1 MFGHEAEQER
11 GGAVRRAVVDD
22 DHAERRVRLGQRA
35 AHDVRDDVG
44 AVEGRDDDVVGRE
57 RHGGQ
62 LGPARPAAQG
72 GRAWEEGRPAAAGL
86 T

>member
-1 MFGHEAEQER
+1 AGVARGGRAAVAGEQGGEYRRMFGHEAEQER

-44 AVEGRDDDVVGRE
+44 AVEGRDDDVV
-57 RHGGQ
+57 
-62 LGPARPAAQG
+62 
-72 GRAWEEGRPAAAGL
+72 
-86 T
+86 